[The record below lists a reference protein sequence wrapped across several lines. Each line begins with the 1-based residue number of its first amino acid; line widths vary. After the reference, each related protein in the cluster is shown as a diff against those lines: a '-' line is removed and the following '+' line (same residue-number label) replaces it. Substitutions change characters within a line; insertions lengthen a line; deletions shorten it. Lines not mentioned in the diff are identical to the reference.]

1 MTRDHVCLA
10 SIDWGYL
17 WQGPQEVTTRLA
29 RAGSKV
35 LYVEHAG
42 IRRPYLADWRRIVQR
57 VRDWSSAPAG
67 RPADADPRITIV
79 SPLVLPFPWSRI
91 ARAVNGAIFA
101 RRLPERSR
109 RLGLEHPVVWT
120 FVPTPL
126 AVDTMRAFRGRRA
139 ASVYYCVADFEA
151 LADDQW
157 RMRRSEDELLADV
170 GVVLAGGRVLQR
182 RLGQRHGN
190 GALAPFSV
198 ADSFFGPPAP
208 EPEDVRRIP
217 RPRAAYV
224 GGLHRHVDQRL
235 LERVIPSLPDVQFV
249 FIGPKVSGD
258 WAIEAFPNTH
268 FLGRRAHDDLPAYI
282 DAMDAC
288 FVPYQLSA
296 FTGTVWPTKLH
307 EYFARGKPAVSTPL
321 DEVLLLGYA
330 SPDLH
335 VAGSADE
342 LRAALLSAIAAG
354 GEGAERRVELAR
366 EYSWDRTM
374 ARISAAI
381 ERAAIE

>member
-10 SIDWGYL
+10 SIDWNYL
-17 WQGPQEVTTRLA
+17 WQGPQEVMTRLA
-29 RAGSKV
+29 RSGSKV
-35 LYVEHAG
+35 VYVEHAG
-42 IRRPYLADWRRIVQR
+42 IRRPYLADWRRVVQR

-79 SPLVLPFPWSRI
+79 SPLVLPFPWSAV
-91 ARAVNGAIFA
+91 ARAVNKAIFA
-101 RRLPERSR
+101 RRLPDRSR
-109 RLGLEHPVVWT
+109 RLGLEQPVVWT

-126 AVDTMRAFRGRRA
+126 AVDTLGAFRGERA

-151 LADDQW
+151 LADDPW
-157 RMRRSEDELLADV
+157 RMRASENELLHDV

-182 RLGQRHGN
+182 RLAQRHRN
-190 GALAPFSV
+190 VVLAPFSV
-198 ADSFFGPPAP
+198 SDSFFGPTAP
-208 EPEDVRRIP
+208 EPADIEAIP
-217 RPRAAYV
+217 RPRVAYV
-224 GGLHRHVDQRL
+224 GGLHRHVDQDL
-235 LERVIPSLPDVQFV
+235 LASLIPMLPDVHFV

-258 WAIEAFPNTH
+258 WAIEALPNAH
-268 FLGRRAHDDLPAYI
+268 FIGRRPHDALPAYI

-288 FVPYQLSA
+288 FVPYRLSP
-296 FTGTVWPTKLH
+296 FTVTVWPTKLH

-321 DEVLLLGYA
+321 DEVLLLGYT

-354 GEGAERRVELAR
+354 GEGAARRVELAR

-374 ARISAAI
+374 ARILAAI
-381 ERAAIE
+381 ERVAIA